1 MQCLNG
7 LARRTVVES
16 AMDKTCASIVCTLE
30 TKLVV
35 TQSVV
40 METLSMDFDAYF
52 CLSAIDTRGGIIVAW
67 INSLVQ
73 LDSAHVDVYS
83 VTVG

>member
-1 MQCLNG
+1 
-7 LARRTVVES
+7 
-16 AMDKTCASIVCTLE
+16 
-30 TKLVV
+30 
-35 TQSVV
+35 
-40 METLSMDFDAYF
+40 MDFDAYF
-52 CLSAIDTRGGIIVAW
+52 CLSAVDTRGGIIVAW